1 LIWRGFKEN
10 GSHQG
15 KKQMARSLVLDPLSM
30 AAALDNDKMEGRC
43 RHNNQIEVMEVAGHN
58 IGHRRFM
65 VALGYGV

>member
-1 LIWRGFKEN
+1 
-10 GSHQG
+10 
-15 KKQMARSLVLDPLSM
+15 M